1 MSTKHPPRARLLL
14 VDDDRNLLESMGDW
28 LRGRGFVVD
37 EAATVSIACR
47 LLERERF
54 DAAVV
59 DLRLNDGDGFDVLA
73 VARRVQ
79 PECSVLLMTG
89 YGTVETGIEALRA
102 GAFDLLTKPLI
113 DQELELA
120 LDRALRQKKVLEE
133 NHSLR
138 AQLDERFGLE
148 NIVGHDV
155 RMTRLFEVMQSVAD
169 TRATILIT
177 GESGTGKSLVARAIH
192 RLSNR
197 RDRPFVEVAC
207 GALPETLLES
217 ELFGHVQGSFTGATG
232 NKVGKFAQADGG
244 TLFLDEIGTASAALQ
259 VKLLRVLQEFQ
270 FEPVGGT
277 QTISVDTRVVLAT
290 NENLE
295 QAVADGRFRQDLFY
309 RINVIN
315 LELPPLR
322 ERISD
327 IPSLAEHMK
336 IHEYQAKELFRKAG
350 VAVLRGKVAQA
361 PDEAAA
367 AFQELGGDAGG
378 GQGPDPCRRPRQG
391 DDRRQP
397 GQRGVQLVKSADEA
411 RTVAKNIL
419 GHKLVTI
426 QTGPEGKTVNQRLRR
441 RRAARSPASCIWA
454 SSSTARAK
462 PVLMVS
468 SEGGVEIEKVAEET
482 PEKIFKEHFDPHVG
496 LKATR
501 SASSAANSGI

>member
-1 MSTKHPPRARLLL
+1 MSNKQPPRARLLL

-37 EAATVSIACR
+37 EAATVAIACR
-47 LLERERF
+47 MLERERF

-327 IPSLAEHMK
+327 IPSLAEHFLKQVAREAGKAVDGFDADAMSAMQQ
-336 IHEYQAKELFRKAG
+336 YRWPGNVRELQNVVER
-350 VAVLRGKVAQA
+350 AVL
-361 PDEAAA
+361 
-367 AFQELGGDAGG
+367 LGRD
-378 GQGPDPCRRPRQG
+378 RQVRLT
-391 DDRRQP
+391 DLP
-397 GQRGVQLVKSADEA
+397 THLTRGVP
-411 RTVAKNIL
+411 VA
-419 GHKLVTI
+419 
-426 QTGPEGKTVNQRLRR
+426 TGPRPPVSLTLREALEG
-441 RRAARSPASCIWA
+441 
-454 SSSTARAK
+454 
-462 PVLMVS
+462 
-468 SEGGVEIEKVAEET
+468 
-482 PEKIFKEHFDPHVG
+482 PERQIILQSLKEHGWNRNATAESLGINRTTLYKKMKRLGLECPHGVF
-496 LKATR
+496 
-501 SASSAANSGI
+501 